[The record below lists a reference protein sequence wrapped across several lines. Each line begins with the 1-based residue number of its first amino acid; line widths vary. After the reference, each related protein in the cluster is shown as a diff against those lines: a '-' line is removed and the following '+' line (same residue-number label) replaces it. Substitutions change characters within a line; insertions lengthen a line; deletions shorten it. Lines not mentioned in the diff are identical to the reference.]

1 MYLNEILNII
11 NCLSIN
17 LQSTT
22 LDIKRCTFLNYATKQ
37 QILELRND
45 EKFFELYEQS
55 LVIAQNSKIPTPS
68 NDNLSSNRTRQ
79 NSSTLADYYIT
90 MATGKRMAYSSED
103 MKTEQKKNIF

>member
-1 MYLNEILNII
+1 LAIQFAKFEVIIIIVCLNEILNII

-22 LDIKRCTFLNYATKQ
+22 IDIKRCTLLINATNQ

-55 LVIAQNSKIPTPS
+55 LVIAHNSKIPTS
-68 NDNLSSNRTRQ
+68 SRDNLSSSNRTRQ
-79 NSSTLADYYIT
+79 YSSTLADY
-90 MATGKRMAYSSED
+90 
-103 MKTEQKKNIF
+103 